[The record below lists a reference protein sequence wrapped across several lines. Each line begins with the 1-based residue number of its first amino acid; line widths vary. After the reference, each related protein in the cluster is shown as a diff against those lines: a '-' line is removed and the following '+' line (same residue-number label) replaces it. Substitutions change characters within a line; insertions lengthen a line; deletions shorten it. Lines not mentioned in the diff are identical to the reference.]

1 MTGCGPLQA
10 TPGKAFQ
17 PATWG
22 HPQRD
27 TSALA
32 YSCILSQACNQLI
45 WDAISF
51 FFLNPNKPKPII
63 FPQQEQQD
71 GGFPAPSLALGVA
84 PAPSVMVGGER

>member
-1 MTGCGPLQA
+1 MALSRPPLERLSSLPPGGIRKG
-10 TPGKAFQ
+10 TP
-17 PATWG
+17 P
-22 HPQRD
+22 
-27 TSALA
+27 ALA